1 MNTIMY
7 APTARRL
14 EVAIITFFALTLLSL
29 FVVYAI
35 DPSIY
40 LQTLKL
46 TSSPRDPYPWPATLF
61 LLCLVIFIGSMIIGV
76 LRHWRW
82 LFWLLLGAFSASILQ
97 FPAELLQI
105 SGVLPMS
112 APLWY
117 SLFRLV
123 VAAFEVG
130 LAFWMIRIYRHRGVW
145 AMGHKNARKIK
156 ASDFSQ

>member
-1 MNTIMY
+1 MNTLIY
-7 APTARRL
+7 TPTARRL
-14 EVAIITFFALTLLSL
+14 EVAIITFFTLTLLSL
-29 FVVYAI
+29 LVVYAI

-46 TSSPRDPYPWPATLF
+46 TSSPGDPYPWPATLF
-61 LLCLVIFIGSMIIGV
+61 LICLVIFISSMMIGV

-82 LFWLLLGAFSASILQ
+82 LFWLLLIAFSASILQ

-105 SGVLPMS
+105 SGVLPMT

-117 SLFRLV
+117 SLFRLI

-130 LAFWMIRIYRHRGVW
+130 LAVWMIRVYRLKGVW
-145 AMGHKNARKIK
+145 AMGRKDTTQT
-156 ASDFSQ
+156 SDATQ